1 MIALPE
7 AGTRPQEL
15 ERLAPRLR
23 TTLWPGAGKTED
35 LARLV
40 VDRLGE
46 VSVSLGERLEALG
59 ELAVLRATVVDEAAI
74 PPARSSAGM
83 AVFALAG
90 EMRASI
96 GADFVGRAAPS
107 APRAAHARDRLGG
120 EEEAL
125 HWPSPRR

>member
-7 AGTRPQEL
+7 AGP
-15 ERLAPRLR
+15 APRSWSGWPPGLR

-46 VSVSLGERLEALG
+46 VSVSLGQR
-59 ELAVLRATVVDEAAI
+59 
-74 PPARSSAGM
+74 
-83 AVFALAG
+83 
-90 EMRASI
+90 
-96 GADFVGRAAPS
+96 
-107 APRAAHARDRLGG
+107 HRLGG

-125 HWPSPRR
+125 HWRSPSR